1 MGLFFKKSAI
11 AENRIEN
18 SGRWPVRFTRFSLID
33 DYDFPATNFP
43 EIFFVLEGSFLHVT
57 EIGTQAIRQGAV
69 LVIHPGCRHTVQQP
83 EEVVLIRIRF
93 LPEWLT
99 QEYAL
104 IANSPDVLTLFFDQ
118 SWFRYPRDENFHVFT
133 TQEKGAGRIRAELEY
148 LRELLRDKRNM
159 EPITRVSLLKLM
171 MLLADEYRRFWRGIA
186 EVEMLPEAKHALDQ
200 IENTILQGAP
210 FFAGKMARG
219 GYEKQSIEKSFE
231 ELTGMTMDEYAKRRR
246 VFHAACRLL
255 TSNEERRRISKLV
268 GFASVGE
275 FNKEFEAVF
284 DIAPTVY
291 REKFGMEEGTPPP
304 APIEEKTEEA

>member
-18 SGRWPVRFTRFSLID
+18 SGRWPVRFTQFSLID

-43 EIFFVLEGSFLHVT
+43 EIFFILEGNFLHVT

-69 LVIHPGCRHTVQQP
+69 LVIHPGCSHTVQQP
-83 EEVVLIRIRF
+83 EEVVIIRIRF

-133 TQEKGAGRIRAELEY
+133 TQEEGAVRIRAELDY
-148 LRELLRDKRNM
+148 LRGLLRGKKNH
-159 EPITRVSLLKLM
+159 EPVTRVSLLKLM
-171 MLLADEYRRFWRGIA
+171 MLLTDEYRRFWRGVA

-200 IENTILQGAP
+200 VENTILQGRVFYP
-210 FFAGKMARG
+210 GKMARG
-219 GYEKQSIEKSFE
+219 GFEKLAIEKAFE
-231 ELTGMTMDEYAKRRR
+231 EITGMTMGEYAKRRR
-246 VFHAACRLL
+246 VFHAACKLL
-255 TSNEERRRISKLV
+255 TSNEEHRRISKLV
-268 GFASVGE
+268 GFASVSE
-275 FNKEFEAVF
+275 FNKEFGAIF
-284 DIAPTVY
+284 DISPTVY
-291 REKFGMEEGTPPP
+291 REKFGMEEGPKPSPT
-304 APIEEKTEEA
+304 IEETTEEA

>member
-1 MGLFFKKSAI
+1 MGLFFKKSSI

-18 SGRWPVRFTRFSLID
+18 SGRWPVRFTQFSLID

-57 EIGTQAIRQGAV
+57 DIGTQAIRQGAV
-69 LVIHPGCRHTVQQP
+69 LVIHPGCRHTIQQP
-83 EEVVLIRIRF
+83 EEVILIRIRF

-118 SWFRYPRDENFHVFT
+118 SWFRYPRDESFHVFT
-133 TQEKGAGRIRAELEY
+133 TQEEGASRIRAELNY
-148 LRELLRDKRNM
+148 LRGLLREKRNL

-171 MLLADEYRRFWRGIA
+171 MLLADEYRRFWRGVA

-200 IENTILQGAP
+200 IENTILQAAP
-210 FFAGKMARG
+210 FFAGKMPRG
-219 GYEKQSIEKSFE
+219 GYEKQAIEEAFE
-231 ELTGMTMDEYAKRRR
+231 ALTGMTLAEYAQRRR
-246 VFHAACRLL
+246 VFHAACKLL
-255 TSNEERRRISKLV
+255 TTTEERRRISKLV

-284 DIAPTVY
+284 DISPTVY
-291 REKFGMEEGTPPP
+291 RDKFGMEEGAPPP
-304 APIEEKTEEA
+304 PVELESTEEA